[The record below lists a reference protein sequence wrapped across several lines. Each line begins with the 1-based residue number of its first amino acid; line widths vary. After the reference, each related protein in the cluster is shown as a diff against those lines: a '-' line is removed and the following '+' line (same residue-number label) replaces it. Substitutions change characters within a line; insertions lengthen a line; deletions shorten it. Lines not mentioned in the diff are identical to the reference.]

1 MGKNTITK
9 MPRPRAPTTIVEA
22 NDVLDLDVIALE
34 NWTLMT
40 LLAENLNCGRF
51 LTNTVRQLR
60 AFEVIK
66 KFRILTINYWV
77 VTSLGY

>member
-40 LLAENLNCGRF
+40 LLPGLAENLNCGRF
-51 LTNTVRQLR
+51 LTNAVRQLR

-66 KFRILTINYWV
+66 KFRILTIKNWV
-77 VTSLGY
+77 